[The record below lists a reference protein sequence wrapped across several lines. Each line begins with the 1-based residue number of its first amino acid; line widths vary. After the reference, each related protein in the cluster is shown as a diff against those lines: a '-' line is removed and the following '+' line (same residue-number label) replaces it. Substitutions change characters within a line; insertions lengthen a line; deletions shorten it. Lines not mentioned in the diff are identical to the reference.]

1 MRVYA
6 VQIAQHRTHKMRV
19 AAPSLAAAQSS
30 ARILLHTGD
39 KILSISEITES
50 GNSSGAEALAHLLSQ
65 RFLDLDGEE
74 HNVSGWIA
82 AAARRPEL
90 HSNLSLA
97 GLRLLPDAKIAIAS
111 AACIPMLN
119 SWFENTPW
127 AGTQLLLTLGNMPG
141 ATRANLTFAG
151 QRSRVAI
158 LPLSLV
164 LAGETL

>member
-1 MRVYA
+1 MQVYA
-6 VQIAQHRTHKMRV
+6 VEIAQHRTHKMRV

-30 ARILLHTGD
+30 ARLLLRAGD
-39 KILSISEITES
+39 KVLSITEIADG
-50 GNSSGAEALAHLLSQ
+50 GNGTGTEALAHLISQ
-65 RFLDLDGEE
+65 RFLDLDGDP
-74 HNVSGWIA
+74 HNVAGWIA
-82 AAARRPEL
+82 AAATRPEL
-90 HSNLSLA
+90 HGNLSLA

-127 AGTQLLLTLGNMPG
+127 AGTQLLLTLGNMSG
-141 ATRANLTFAG
+141 AIRANLTFAG

-164 LAGETL
+164 LAGETP